1 MVPLAILLAVMS
13 SLLRASRDLLAYTVW
28 ADRIQLAAFEQVDPD
43 DVERETGS
51 SHRSL
56 RGTVAHMLG
65 AQRLWLSRFLG
76 NPLPTLPGDS
86 EYPSLDA
93 VRAGFDE
100 HWAELEFFIASLT
113 DEALGADIA
122 WTNDRGEVCA
132 QPMWQP
138 VLHTATHDAY
148 HRGQVTTMLRQLGY
162 QPPSTDLATYF
173 AGR

>member
-1 MVPLAILLAVMS
+1 MS

-28 ADRIQLAAFEQVDPD
+28 ADRIQLGALEQVELD
-43 DVERETGS
+43 DFERETGS

-56 RGTVAHMLG
+56 RGTMAHMLG

-76 NPLPTLPGDS
+76 NPLPVMPGEDD
-86 EYPSLDA
+86 YPSLAALRD
-93 VRAGFDE
+93 GFEE
-100 HWAELEFFIASLT
+100 HWSELEFFIASLT
-113 DEALGADIA
+113 DEALAVEIS

-132 QPMWQP
+132 QPLWQP
-138 VLHTATHDAY
+138 LLHTATHDAY

-162 QPPSTDLATYF
+162 LPPHTDLASYF

>member
-1 MVPLAILLAVMS
+1 MT

-28 ADRIQLAAFEQVDPD
+28 ADRVQLAALEQVDAA
-43 DVERETGS
+43 DVGRETGS
-51 SHRSL
+51 SHHSL
-56 RGTVAHMLG
+56 LGTVAHMLG

-76 NPLPTLPGDS
+76 NPLPAMPADDEYAGVATL
-86 EYPSLDA
+86 
-93 VRAGFDE
+93 RAGFEE
-100 HWAELEFFIASLT
+100 HWSELEFFIASLT
-113 DEALGADIA
+113 EEALAVPIA
-122 WTNDRGEVCA
+122 WTNDRGETCG

-162 QPPSTDLATYF
+162 QPPSTDLVAYF